1 MKKRLRNI
9 LDKTGKKNGIAIL
22 ICIIILTVS
31 FETFVDL
38 FHYKRKYKR
47 DIWPVGNPFSK
58 YSVSI
63 GNLTIALYEDKQ
75 DITDKLNENSLSYN
89 KYDYNI
95 KMCKTQT

>member
-47 DIWPVGNPFSK
+47 DI
-58 YSVSI
+58 
-63 GNLTIALYEDKQ
+63 
-75 DITDKLNENSLSYN
+75 
-89 KYDYNI
+89 
-95 KMCKTQT
+95 